1 MTRPNRP
8 QPARRVARMRRAAEV
23 ARDVLVGSAFG
34 TIIVLARSWGSVAAR
49 VAARHDR
56 PEPVVDHLQ
65 N

>member
-8 QPARRVARMRRAAEV
+8 ARAARMRRAADV
-23 ARDVLVGSAFG
+23 VRDVLVGSAFG

-49 VAARHDR
+49 VAALHEQH
-56 PEPVVDHLQ
+56 PEPADRLR